1 MSRFQPLHFFLPP
14 FSFHLALPP
23 LLSCDF
29 DGSSPLFPGFA
40 NHTILLVAS
49 IFNPLID
56 MSFWKCRRHF
66 AFPSQSLSSIRGF
79 VMQGVLFGSCWGN
92 RFAARSTTI
101 RGKSSDKRCP
111 CQHKWLSQIAVMA
124 ESGVK
129 FRAIFCLLVHSHYHL
144 THPFYKHFLTRLV
157 TPVWLGCCARLTQ
170 PTWLTRH
177 PRTILY
183 HIVSSLITHK
193 LRSAS
198 VTSRLCE
205 VLGLGALWEV
215 VAKMTRWVSEQ
226 LSTLVWTTWWMGHDG
241 SEKEF
246 SPWVGSIREIRGLKA
261 CCALQSVSL
270 YKWAQS
276 LEHFLSKISPYWVML
291 PWGSLSTFHEG
302 RSIQA
307 VDRTKDDSIVHSHVF
322 VYTYMAFHHIC
333 MGGRPCK
340 VCFLGKERYSTF
352 FIRAKVPFAAPLWFL
367 SWRRV
372 GFWVEFMALV
382 PGQKVS
388 FYMFLSVFQC
398 SSTTL
403 APVRTHIT
411 HRKVDHFQRGT
422 VLHTTSRTWID
433 NAWRVGGQ
441 GRRAGGEVPGNS
453 H

>member
-157 TPVWLGCCARLTQ
+157 TPV
-170 PTWLTRH
+170 
-177 PRTILY
+177 
-183 HIVSSLITHK
+183 
-193 LRSAS
+193 
-198 VTSRLCE
+198 
-205 VLGLGALWEV
+205 
-215 VAKMTRWVSEQ
+215 
-226 LSTLVWTTWWMGHDG
+226 
-241 SEKEF
+241 
-246 SPWVGSIREIRGLKA
+246 
-261 CCALQSVSL
+261 
-270 YKWAQS
+270 
-276 LEHFLSKISPYWVML
+276 
-291 PWGSLSTFHEG
+291 
-302 RSIQA
+302 
-307 VDRTKDDSIVHSHVF
+307 
-322 VYTYMAFHHIC
+322 
-333 MGGRPCK
+333 
-340 VCFLGKERYSTF
+340 
-352 FIRAKVPFAAPLWFL
+352 
-367 SWRRV
+367 
-372 GFWVEFMALV
+372 
-382 PGQKVS
+382 
-388 FYMFLSVFQC
+388 
-398 SSTTL
+398 
-403 APVRTHIT
+403 
-411 HRKVDHFQRGT
+411 
-422 VLHTTSRTWID
+422 
-433 NAWRVGGQ
+433 
-441 GRRAGGEVPGNS
+441 
-453 H
+453 